1 MCCDTIDQGEELS
14 RSDII
19 KEIQGISSHALRGAH
34 EDRRLSLRPDLP
46 PVALVTNSVGPSLV
60 KRRKPKR
67 GGKIGVMGERL
78 GFVAADN
85 SLPSTPF
92 SSVPS
97 TSFMS
102 SQSPSQSHEAF
113 GPDSDPLI
121 TISASEVSHLPH
133 QDCSSAEPLDILSI
147 PGEPHVKPETSFP
160 EHMDHAAFTTDT
172 LPHLIQQDETSQT
185 PSMLDH
191 HTQQPNIS
199 ELDNM
204 VGAIAVS
211 PPSMP
216 DLSAS
221 STENSIPMNSTCS
234 VEDNMIMS
242 SSESVQRP
250 KLRKRKA
257 KS

>member
-1 MCCDTIDQGEELS
+1 MS
-14 RSDII
+14 RPDVL
-19 KEIQGISSHALRGAH
+19 KEIQDISSHALRGAH
-34 EDRRLSLRPDLP
+34 EDRRLSLRPDLAP
-46 PVALVTNSVGPSLV
+46 AALVTNSVGPSQV

-67 GGKIGVMGERL
+67 GGKIGALGERL
-78 GFVAADN
+78 SFGATDN

-102 SQSPSQSHEAF
+102 QSPSQSHDAF

-121 TISASEVSHLPH
+121 PMSASEVSHIAH
-133 QDCSSAEPLDILSI
+133 QDCSSAEPLDILSM
-147 PGEPHVKPETSFP
+147 PEEPHVKPETSFP
-160 EHMDHAAFTTDT
+160 EHMDAFTTDT
-172 LPHLIQQDETSQT
+172 LTSGG
-185 PSMLDH
+185 PSLLDH
-191 HTQQPNIS
+191 TQPNIS

-211 PPSMP
+211 PSMA

-221 STENSIPMNSTCS
+221 SEPSTENSVPLNSACS

>member
-19 KEIQGISSHALRGAH
+19 KEIQDISSHALRGAH
-34 EDRRLSLRPDLP
+34 EDRRLSLRPDLA

-67 GGKIGVMGERL
+67 GGKIGVLGERL
-78 GFVAADN
+78 GFGAADN

-102 SQSPSQSHEAF
+102 SQSHSQSHEAF

-121 TISASEVSHLPH
+121 TMSASEVSHLAH

-147 PGEPHVKPETSFP
+147 PEEPHVKPETSFP
-160 EHMDHAAFTTDT
+160 EHMDDAFTTDT
-172 LPHLIQQDETSQT
+172 LPHLIQQDEASQT

-211 PPSMP
+211 PSMA